1 MRKLDVKT
9 YIGLLGVLA
18 LLLASSWIHWYGVPF
33 NVKFVLTAA
42 VFGTAFFLLTAF
54 PIKVTER
61 SEIEA
66 TDVIQVVS
74 VVLLGPFWATLAS
87 LPSALYVGR
96 KDFLRSGYEAA
107 RNTIEL
113 HAAGMV
119 FSLASGPLLLQEN
132 VQTGNVAV
140 IVYAT
145 LAASV
150 VLVCVN
156 SLDSALLMKI
166 KYGQSFGETWRGT
179 FEPYLLAAAT
189 NVLTAGLAV
198 LALLLYGP
206 VAAIVVVAGAILS
219 QVMVHLSKDRV
230 IENRELKARVASLEE
245 SLDVA
250 NLTFGAMMIEDL
262 GRKDGYTHLHAAATA
277 TYAADIARELDF
289 DVTAVKRLRM
299 AGFLHNIG
307 MFGAPTELL
316 VATGTL
322 NSIAKARIYE
332 HPVLGEKALSSVP
345 EFAEIA
351 KWVRWHHER
360 PDGRGYPDRLRAAWI
375 PLEARVL
382 AVAQAYAAMVLDQ
395 PRRPGLDPAAAR
407 RELNAGAGSR
417 FDEVVVRAFLRI
429 LDTESEGYRSAD
441 DGRFGFNVPGG
452 DRNLPG
458 SRDLPDTP
466 AGTSR

>member
-1 MRKLDVKT
+1 M
-9 YIGLLGVLA
+9 
-18 LLLASSWIHWYGVPF
+18 
-33 NVKFVLTAA
+33 
-42 VFGTAFFLLTAF
+42 
-54 PIKVTER
+54 
-61 SEIEA
+61 
-66 TDVIQVVS
+66 
-74 VVLLGPFWATLAS
+74 
-87 LPSALYVGR
+87 
-96 KDFLRSGYEAA
+96 
-107 RNTIEL
+107 
-113 HAAGMV
+113 
-119 FSLASGPLLLQEN
+119 
-132 VQTGNVAV
+132 